1 MTADT
6 LAALAALPRLA
17 AQAAPRHT
25 GRGGHS
31 ASGVRTAPGSKPPP
45 GVDLDAIDVSHGR
58 QHPALLERLAQCVRV
73 VWKEHPSRHLLPPV
87 AVGDEVTWASES
99 AWLLETAD
107 WWMTDAWCAEWIER
121 ELLQPVKPKG
131 ILVRLS
137 AMIEAQVDPRTC
149 DVCGVRLEAYTTDT
163 LMVATCPECERVAGM
178 RPRRLLTTREAA
190 ERHGV
195 TPQAIRT
202 LEYRGRVL
210 KVAVIEGSSVYD
222 ATHIDAHF
230 GA

>member
-6 LAALAALPRLA
+6 LAAIAALPRLA

-73 VWKEHPSRHLLPPV
+73 VLEERRRVDLWQPEPTTEE
-87 AVGDEVTWASES
+87 EVSWASECR
-99 AWLLETAD
+99 WLLATAD
-107 WWMTDAWCAEWIER
+107 WWTADPWCLEWVTTEV
-121 ELLQPVKPKG
+121 QH
-131 ILVRLS
+131 VRGKLS
-137 AMIEAQVDPRTC
+137 ALLDRMVDPRTC

-178 RPRRLLTTREAA
+178 RPRRLLTTRQAA

-222 ATHIDAHF
+222 ETHIDAHF
-230 GA
+230 SA